1 MKYQKITCLIALMA
15 LILPVQGLTAAKH
28 MTLDL
33 EKVFRGY
40 SQFQQK
46 MERFRSSQENAE
58 SELQQMYDDLRTIG
72 TELQEMEERLQ
83 NPALTDDGRM
93 RIQQEMQEK
102 GRQFQAGQ
110 MDFQRYQQETQQ
122 MLQSRQ
128 QSIINLHL
136 SEIRDVVAEV
146 AREKGA
152 EIVLNTNGLAVI
164 YADPTFDVTDDI
176 IAKLNAQQ
184 D

>member
-1 MKYQKITCLIALMA
+1 MNIKLLRIIAAMA
-15 LILPVQGLTAAKH
+15 MLLPAQGLFAAKH

-33 EKVFRGY
+33 EQVFRGY
-40 SQFQQK
+40 REFQTK

-58 SELQQMYDDLRTIG
+58 SELQQMYDDLRRIS
-72 TELQEMEERLQ
+72 TELQGMEERLQ
-83 NPALTDDGRM
+83 NPALSDEGRQ

-136 SEIRDVVAEV
+136 SEIRDVVAEL
-146 AREKGA
+146 ARQRGA

-164 YADPTFDVTDDI
+164 YSDPSFDVTDQI

-184 D
+184 E